1 MGNDI
6 SCLSFRSFWLCEDMG
21 TRVEA
26 ARPVRKAISVQHRM
40 MTAWTR
46 VVVMKMKRILS
57 ILRETSGFGL
67 EAKSVGTFFN
77 FFFFFVCAVW
87 LAGS

>member
-1 MGNDI
+1 
-6 SCLSFRSFWLCEDMG
+6 MG
-21 TRVEA
+21 TRVET

-67 EAKSVGTFFN
+67 EAKSVGIFFN
-77 FFFFFVCAVW
+77 FFFLSALCGLRDLSSLTVDGTRAPCS
-87 LAGS
+87 GSVKP